1 MDDAASRLIQQ
12 ILLAWK
18 VTFVSC
24 PCIMIKTIVLP
35 AWTMYMQEKRTL
47 TGTHGTH
54 NAVHYSDQSSPDRVL
69 QRQKSMEYTIQ
80 LRDYY
85 SGDKTDHSNFY
96 DAVENQGELLTNQSN
111 ERTVQGKGRQH

>member
-1 MDDAASRLIQQ
+1 
-12 ILLAWK
+12 
-18 VTFVSC
+18 
-24 PCIMIKTIVLP
+24 
-35 AWTMYMQEKRTL
+35 MQEKRTL
-47 TGTHGTH
+47 TGTYGTH
-54 NAVHYSDQSSPDRVL
+54 NAVHFTDQSSPDRVL

-111 ERTVQGKGRQH
+111 GRTVQGKGRQH

>member
-1 MDDAASRLIQQ
+1 
-12 ILLAWK
+12 
-18 VTFVSC
+18 
-24 PCIMIKTIVLP
+24 
-35 AWTMYMQEKRTL
+35 
-47 TGTHGTH
+47 
-54 NAVHYSDQSSPDRVL
+54 
-69 QRQKSMEYTIQ
+69 MEYTIQ